1 MRPVPA
7 DGGTWKKGLMT
18 RKPRSLPPAR
28 MSDWMAAPRATA
40 SYTPRTNLGSSSDSC
55 HAADRAAA
63 SLLGLE
69 GRLDLEACGGEKEP
83 AEGG

>member
-1 MRPVPA
+1 MA
-7 DGGTWKKGLMT
+7 GGGTWKKGLMT

-40 SYTPRTNLGSSSDSC
+40 SYTPRTSLGSGSDTC
-55 HAADRAAA
+55 HAADRAAP

-69 GRLDLEACGGEKEP
+69 GRLDLEACGGEKEL